1 MEYEVIRQ
9 LKQSKKSTVSLVQ
22 EKGGGRMFVRK
33 VLAGRHPVYQMLQ
46 KDSHPCLP
54 KLYEVA
60 ASDDCIT
67 VIEEYIEGQSCG
79 AVELSER
86 QFRQI
91 VRELC
96 SVLEFLHGKGIIHR
110 DIKPSNILLTAEG
123 HVRLIDFDISRVL
136 HEGKEQDTELL
147 GTRGFAPPEQ
157 YGFAQTDER
166 ADIYAL
172 GMTLEQL
179 AQGRRWRIRYQKVIR
194 KCKSLDPDKRYQ
206 SAGQLRHAFL
216 LADRRVLCGAAALAL
231 AALMGLGAAGLPA
244 LRAGG
249 QEEDSLMVLPA
260 PGNPHWDGETGTVT
274 WDKVEEAGE
283 ANEGRYQMRLYRR
296 DTASAPDAE
305 EGGWYH
311 EECVRF
317 GGAARLREVL
327 DWNVTPCL
335 EENGFYYFTVSAMG
349 DGVRYADS
357 PFVVSD
363 VFEYTG
369 ESAPP
374 LAVPTGLEW
383 RMYEIEDRKCYYAVW
398 DNLGDYEDGD
408 FFNVTVY
415 DQTGAYVLN
424 NTWSKRMIVEDGRG
438 GVSVQ
443 AQYLIA
449 EPGSKYRFTVQVY
462 SSRPNERSSS
472 PMPEPTP
479 EEYYSPWLDM
489 WPRE

>member
-1 MEYEVIRQ
+1 
-9 LKQSKKSTVSLVQ
+9 
-22 EKGGGRMFVRK
+22 
-33 VLAGRHPVYQMLQ
+33 
-46 KDSHPCLP
+46 
-54 KLYEVA
+54 
-60 ASDDCIT
+60 
-67 VIEEYIEGQSCG
+67 
-79 AVELSER
+79 
-86 QFRQI
+86 
-91 VRELC
+91 
-96 SVLEFLHGKGIIHR
+96 
-110 DIKPSNILLTAEG
+110 
-123 HVRLIDFDISRVL
+123 
-136 HEGKEQDTELL
+136 
-147 GTRGFAPPEQ
+147 
-157 YGFAQTDER
+157 
-166 ADIYAL
+166 
-172 GMTLEQL
+172 
-179 AQGRRWRIRYQKVIR
+179 
-194 KCKSLDPDKRYQ
+194 
-206 SAGQLRHAFL
+206 
-216 LADRRVLCGAAALAL
+216 
-231 AALMGLGAAGLPA
+231 
-244 LRAGG
+244 
-249 QEEDSLMVLPA
+249 MVLPA
-260 PGNPHWDGETGTVT
+260 PGNPRWDGETGTVT

-363 VFEYTG
+363 MFEYTG